1 MLNFIYYPVS
11 AILWFWHQAFG
22 YLLGPGNGFAWA
34 LAVVFLV
41 FTLRALLFKPFV
53 SQVRSMRKMQEFAPE
68 IQKLKKKYGD
78 DRQKMATEMQKLQ
91 SEHGVNPV
99 GGCLPVLV
107 QIPVFIGLFHVLR
120 SFNRPFLSA
129 EQNRLIGNYVFSAA
143 DVRSFLDAHL
153 FGVPLSAFITEPA
166 ALLARYGDIS
176 RWQIAVVAVP
186 LTVVAGVLTHLTAKH
201 SVARQS
207 PAQLAANPQAALMSK
222 VTVYLFPLGV
232 VGTGPFFPL
241 AILLYWLSN
250 NLWTLAQQRVVYQ
263 WIDAE
268 DAEKKEAAIAQ
279 RQALG
284 PRPGQKPTRPK
295 RDVTGTP
302 AGPGGRDSP
311 ERSDA
316 AGSGPVGSGAVG
328 SGPAGSG
335 ATGPGATGSGAT
347 GSGATGPG
355 ATPESGPVSVSGP
368 DPADSNAVA
377 SNGVAPQGAGPKSS
391 GSKDARLGSEGSSNG
406 QGAAP
411 AGRSVTPGM
420 IQRRPRPGKK
430 TNRKRR

>member
-1 MLNFIYYPVS
+1 MLNFVYYPVS

-22 YLLGPGNGFAWA
+22 YVLGPGNGFAWA

-41 FTLRALLFKPFV
+41 FTLRAVLFKPFV

-99 GGCLPVLV
+99 GGCLPVLLQV
-107 QIPVFIGLFHVLR
+107 PVFIGLFHVLR

-143 DVRSFLDAHL
+143 NVRSFLDAHV

-166 ALLARYGDIS
+166 ALLSRYGDIS

-186 LTVVAGVLTHLTAKH
+186 LTVVAGALTHLTAKH
-201 SVARQS
+201 SVARQTA
-207 PAQLAANPQAALMSK
+207 AQAAANPQAAIMNKLM
-222 VTVYLFPLGV
+222 VYLFPIGV
-232 VGTGPFFPL
+232 VAGGPFFPL

-268 DAEKKEAAIAQ
+268 DAEKKQVAIAQ

-284 PRPGQKPTRPK
+284 PRPGQKPTRSK
-295 RDVTGTP
+295 KDGTGTP
-302 AGPGGRDSP
+302 AGLDGGDTP
-311 ERSDA
+311 L
-316 AGSGPVGSGAVG
+316 GAE
-328 SGPAGSG
+328 
-335 ATGPGATGSGAT
+335 
-347 GSGATGPG
+347 
-355 ATPESGPVSVSGP
+355 PESVPVTDTGK
-368 DPADSNAVA
+368 SNVVV
-377 SNGVAPQGAGPKSS
+377 SNGVPTQGTGPKVPGPDDGVRESVRES
-391 GSKDARLGSEGSSNG
+391 GGSSNG
-406 QGAAP
+406 QGSP
-411 AGRSVTPGM
+411 RVDNSERPGM
-420 IQRRPRPGKK
+420 IQRQSSPGKK

>member
-1 MLNFIYYPVS
+1 VLNFIYYPVS

-22 YLLGPGNGFAWA
+22 YLLGSGNGFAWA

-41 FTLRALLFKPFV
+41 FTLRAVLFKPFV

-78 DRQKMATEMQKLQ
+78 DREKMAVEMRKLQ
-91 SEHGVNPV
+91 TEHGVNPV

-120 SFNRPFLSA
+120 SFNRSGLSP
-129 EQNRLIGNYVFSAA
+129 EQNRQTANYVFSAV
-143 DVRSFLDAHL
+143 DVQSFLDARL

-166 ALLARYGDIS
+166 DLLARYGDIS

-186 LTVVAGVLTHLTAKH
+186 LTIVAGVLTHLTAKH
-201 SVARQS
+201 SVARQN
-207 PAQLAANPQAALMSK
+207 PTQVAANPQAAMMNKLM
-222 VTVYLFPLGV
+222 VYLFPLGV
-232 VGTGPFFPL
+232 VGGGPFFPL

-263 WIDAE
+263 RIDAE

-284 PRPGQKPTRPK
+284 PRPGQKPIRPK
-295 RDVTGTP
+295 KDVTST
-302 AGPGGRDSP
+302 
-311 ERSDA
+311 
-316 AGSGPVGSGAVG
+316 PVGAADSHTSQGPDAKPETGAV
-328 SGPAGSG
+328 
-335 ATGPGATGSGAT
+335 
-347 GSGATGPG
+347 
-355 ATPESGPVSVSGP
+355 ES
-368 DPADSNAVA
+368 NRVA
-377 SNGVAPQGAGPKSS
+377 SNGVASQGAGPKASGSKETSS
-391 GSKDARLGSEGSSNG
+391 GSEGLSNG
-406 QGAAP
+406 QGS
-411 AGRSVTPGM
+411 AGADSSATSGM